1 MIADVN
7 GRAAAGEWLLTSG
20 LTGRVA
26 GASTRIMPSSESL
39 GDADVAQWP
48 DPLRISA
55 PADGGQVRVVRRRLS
70 RWLHSD
76 HLDPDVA
83 DDLVMAASEA
93 LENCCDHAFTG
104 SPAGG
109 TMTLTAQASDAT
121 LIITIADDGCWQEAP
136 TEPGIRGRGLAMMR
150 ELVDDVAIESGPQ
163 GTQLALTHHY

>member
-1 MIADVN
+1 MLTPGLA
-7 GRAAAGEWLLTSG
+7 GRASG
-20 LTGRVA
+20 APV
-26 GASTRIMPSSESL
+26 STMPMSESL

-48 DPLRISA
+48 DPLWISA
-55 PADGGQVRVVRRRLS
+55 PADGSQVRVVRRRLS

-104 SPAGG
+104 APAGG

-121 LIITIADDGCWQEAP
+121 LTITVADDGRWQEAP
-136 TEPGIRGRGLAMMR
+136 AEPGIRGRGLAMMR

-163 GTQLALTHHY
+163 GTELALTHHY